1 MVKYFTFLES
11 NNFPVVKSSWS
22 TFKAQQN
29 TLTYST
35 NIHENPHG
43 LDIELDIEYIKLN
56 RYNQCSYGI
65 YSLVVEMVD
74 TNKHKFTNGNK
85 GSEVQWVSPLN
96 MCI

>member
-1 MVKYFTFLES
+1 M
-11 NNFPVVKSSWS
+11 VKSSWS

-35 NIHENPHG
+35 TIHENPHG

-74 TNKHKFTNGNK
+74 TNKYKFTNGNK

-96 MCI
+96 MHI